1 MTALNKI
8 YIFFAISIP
17 ILLSISLQFL
27 PLTNTLGFEFS
38 FLLSFPLFF
47 SGGLIAI
54 FNPTQKIKHI
64 SILIAVA
71 VPFFISLCSNIFFSV
86 CPISIDLL
94 FYFVIP
100 IPALIIGYLWGIFI
114 YKNIRYVRFGY
125 LFVSF
130 QILLIFPF
138 LEFYFLPQIYFYN
151 PVFGY
156 FPGTIYDQHI
166 AITWDLVLYRVLII
180 FLFYLFSKMNCSKK
194 EKSYRSLII
203 IPIFLAVWFMILKPW
218 FGFSTTEGKIEDEL
232 TQVLKTEHFEI
243 FTDKEMK
250 YDTTSLKY
258 LHEFY
263 YNEIDSQLALENNVK
278 IKSYIFKNRIQ
289 KKELFG
295 SENADVAKPWMKQI
309 YLDEQNFTRSLK
321 HELVH
326 ILSGEFGNKPFDV
339 AANVNPS
346 LIEGLAMAVENNY
359 DDKEIDYIVSLA
371 VDAGYATELAQLFSG
386 LNFFG
391 SVSSKSYLYAGSFI
405 KYLMNT
411 YGIEPVKKLY
421 KEGDFLSSIGK
432 SIDALEIEYNTY
444 LKSLNYIPNKET
456 AKLYFGMQPLIKKT
470 CPRVAARVEREGWEF
485 YRVKKY
491 DAALEKF
498 EFVFNS
504 TGSYSS
510 FNGILLSKIQLGHYK
525 TALNLAEENLSI
537 FENTSYFYNLELRI
551 ADLSILNSDSLNAI
565 KKIELLLK
573 QNPSV
578 NYYNEAVMRN
588 LLIRKGVEYYS
599 DFLLADS
606 QKRILMLG
614 AFIDDEGF
622 DSVIPEIIEYSKNI
636 DEGIEALENILS
648 KYSLSGS
655 REGIYAAVKLSEYFY
670 SLGVLNKAEYY
681 SDFAYTNN
689 RSPEFNAIVR
699 ENFNLI
705 KWSMVQH

>member
-1 MTALNKI
+1 
-8 YIFFAISIP
+8 
-17 ILLSISLQFL
+17 
-27 PLTNTLGFEFS
+27 
-38 FLLSFPLFF
+38 
-47 SGGLIAI
+47 
-54 FNPTQKIKHI
+54 
-64 SILIAVA
+64 
-71 VPFFISLCSNIFFSV
+71 
-86 CPISIDLL
+86 
-94 FYFVIP
+94 
-100 IPALIIGYLWGIFI
+100 
-114 YKNIRYVRFGY
+114 
-125 LFVSF
+125 
-130 QILLIFPF
+130 
-138 LEFYFLPQIYFYN
+138 
-151 PVFGY
+151 
-156 FPGTIYDQHI
+156 
-166 AITWDLVLYRVLII
+166 
-180 FLFYLFSKMNCSKK
+180 
-194 EKSYRSLII
+194 
-203 IPIFLAVWFMILKPW
+203 
-218 FGFSTTEGKIEDEL
+218 
-232 TQVLKTEHFEI
+232 
-243 FTDKEMK
+243 MK

-411 YGIEPVKKLY
+411 YGIELVKKLY

-599 DFLLADS
+599 EFLLADS

-648 KYSLSGS
+648 K
-655 REGIYAAVKLSEYFY
+655 
-670 SLGVLNKAEYY
+670 
-681 SDFAYTNN
+681 
-689 RSPEFNAIVR
+689 
-699 ENFNLI
+699 
-705 KWSMVQH
+705 

>member
-1 MTALNKI
+1 MTSLNKI
-8 YIFFAISIP
+8 YIFFAVSIP
-17 ILLSISLQFL
+17 VILSVFLQFF
-27 PLTNTLGFEFS
+27 PLTNITGFEFS

-54 FNPTQKIKHI
+54 VNPTQKIKDS

-71 VPFFISLCSNIFFSV
+71 VPFFISFGSNLFFSV
-86 CPISIDLL
+86 CPIGIDLF
-94 FYFVIP
+94 FYFIIS
-100 IPALIIGYLWGIFI
+100 IPAFIIGYLWGIFI
-114 YKNIRYVRFGY
+114 YNNIPYVRFGY

-138 LEFYFLPQIYFYN
+138 LEFYFLPQIFFYN

-166 AITWDLVLYRVLII
+166 AITWGLVLYRVLII
-180 FLFYLFSKMNCSKK
+180 FIFYIFSKMNCSKK
-194 EKSYRSLII
+194 EKSHRSLII
-203 IPIFLAVWFMILKPW
+203 TPIFLAVWFMILKPS
-218 FGFSTTEGKIEDEL
+218 FGFSTTESKIESKL
-232 TQVLKTEHFEI
+232 IQVLKTDHFEI

-250 YDTTSLKY
+250 YDTTSLKNI
-258 LHEFY
+258 HEFY
-263 YNEIDSQLALENNVK
+263 YDEINSQLALKNDVR
-278 IKSYIFKNRIQ
+278 IKSYIFKNRAQ

-295 SENADVAKPWMKQI
+295 SENADVAKPWMKQV

-321 HELVH
+321 HELAH

-339 AANVNPS
+339 AANINPS
-346 LIEGLAMAVENNY
+346 LIEGIAMAVENNY

-371 VDAGYATELAQLFSG
+371 VDAGYSTELAQLFTG

-405 KYLMNT
+405 KYLMNK
-411 YGIEPVKKLY
+411 YGIESVKKLY

-432 SIDALEIEYNTY
+432 SIDELEIEYNTY
-444 LKSLNYIPNKET
+444 LKSLNYLPNKET

-485 YRVKKY
+485 YRAKNY

-504 TGSYSS
+504 SGSYQSL
-510 FNGILLSKIQLGHYK
+510 NGILLSKIQLGDYK

-551 ADLSILNSDSLNAI
+551 ADLSILNSDLLQAI
-565 KKIELLLK
+565 DMVKKILK

-588 LLIRKGVEYYS
+588 LLIRNGVEYYAE
-599 DFLLADS
+599 FLLADS
-606 QKRILMLG
+606 QKKILMLN

-648 KYSLSGS
+648 KYSLSNS
-655 REGIYAAVKLSEYFY
+655 REGIYAALKSSEYFY
-670 SLGVLNKAEYY
+670 SLGVLNKAKYY
-681 SDFAYTNN
+681 SDFAYANN
-689 RSPEFNAIVR
+689 ESPEFNTIVR
-699 ENFNLI
+699 ENYNLI
-705 KWSMVQH
+705 KWSSAQQ

>member
-1 MTALNKI
+1 MTSLNKI
-8 YIFFAISIP
+8 YIFFAVSIP
-17 ILLSISLQFL
+17 FIFSVFLQFL
-27 PLTNTLGFEFS
+27 PLTNTTGFEFS

-54 FNPTQKIKHI
+54 ANPTQKIKHT

-71 VPFFISLCSNIFFSV
+71 VPFFISLGSNLFFSV
-86 CPISIDLL
+86 CPIGIDFL
-94 FYFVIP
+94 FYFVIS

-114 YKNIRYVRFGY
+114 YNNMPYVRFGY

-166 AITWDLVLYRVLII
+166 ALTWDLILYRVLII

-194 EKSYRSLII
+194 EKSYRSLIVI
-203 IPIFLAVWFMILKPW
+203 TIFFVVWFMILKPW
-218 FGFSTTEGKIEDEL
+218 FGFSTTESKIESKL
-232 TQVLKTEHFEI
+232 TQVLRTDHFEI
-243 FTDKEMK
+243 FTDEEIK
-250 YDTTSLKY
+250 YDTTSLKN

-263 YNEIDSQLALENNVK
+263 YAVIDSQLALEKDVK
-278 IKSYIFKNRIQ
+278 IKSYIFKNRRQ

-321 HELVH
+321 HELAH
-326 ILSGEFGNKPFDV
+326 ILSGEFGNKPFDI
-339 AANVNPS
+339 AANINPS
-346 LIEGLAMAVENNY
+346 LIEGIAMAVENNY
-359 DDKEIDYIVSLA
+359 DDKDIDYIVSLA
-371 VDAGYATELAQLFSG
+371 VDAGYSTELTQLFAG

-405 KYLMNT
+405 KYLMNK

-421 KEGDFLSSIGK
+421 KDGDFLSSIGK
-432 SIDALEIEYNTY
+432 SIDELEIEYNTY
-444 LKSLNYIPNKET
+444 LKSLNYIPNEET

-485 YRVKKY
+485 YYAKKY
-491 DAALEKF
+491 DDALEKF

-504 TGSYSS
+504 TNSYASL
-510 FNGILLSKIQLGHYK
+510 NGMLLSKIQLGDYK

-551 ADLSILNSDSLNAI
+551 ADLSILNSDSLKAI
-565 KKIELLLK
+565 DTIEKLLK

-578 NYYNEAVMRN
+578 NYFNEAVMRN
-588 LLIRKGVEYYS
+588 FLIKRGVEYYTE
-599 DFLLADS
+599 FLLADS
-606 QKRILMLG
+606 QKRILMLNV
-614 AFIDDEGF
+614 FIDNEDF

-636 DEGIEALENILS
+636 DEGIEAVENILS
-648 KYSLSGS
+648 KYSPSNN
-655 REGIYAAVKLSEYFY
+655 REGIYAALKLSEYFY

-681 SDFAYTNN
+681 SGFAYTNN
-689 RSPEFNAIVR
+689 ESPEFNAIVR
-699 ENFNLI
+699 ENYNLI
-705 KWSMVQH
+705 EWSLAQQ